1 MSARLALLR
10 SRLRRERG
18 DLDPTVRTVRRQWA
32 RVGTSDGETDAYLDS
47 TALHMHAFY
56 TGLEVMFEDIAR
68 SLDGEVPAGDRWHA
82 RLLEQMTHPIE
93 DIRPA
98 VIDPGLATRLDAF
111 RRFRHLVRNVY
122 ATNLIPDR
130 MADLVASIHEVWQDV
145 QDALDRFDSFLEQA
159 GAP

>member
-1 MSARLALLR
+1 
-10 SRLRRERG
+10 
-18 DLDPTVRTVRRQWA
+18 
-32 RVGTSDGETDAYLDS
+32 
-47 TALHMHAFY
+47 
-56 TGLEVMFEDIAR
+56 MFEDIAR

-145 QDALDRFDSFLEQA
+145 QDALDRFESFLEQA